1 MKISEQPLESDF
13 TSALEVCFMDMQDLS
28 HCQSQLLPKFGA
40 EAASTLLGKWN
51 EACQNRIHVAACKHM
66 DPASTSQ
73 QSQIHCFLKSGWSC
87 ESSSWMFIT
96 SSCFSHCSIWEVAT
110 ETHAHSPTRPLALSL
125 TSSFWSLCA
134 GRDMVEHYI
143 HTSIIHLW
151 HLCQYKIKSFGN
163 LRWFNESGW
172 DSYASATE
180 LEIFLV
186 S

>member
-1 MKISEQPLESDF
+1 
-13 TSALEVCFMDMQDLS
+13 MDMQDLS

-66 DPASTSQ
+66 DLASTSQ

-110 ETHAHSPTRPLALSL
+110 ETHAHSPTRPLAHSPSL
-125 TSSFWSLCA
+125 YSPQVFEASALGVTWWNTI
-134 GRDMVEHYI
+134 YI
-143 HTSIIHLW
+143 HGSYIYDIYVNT
-151 HLCQYKIKSFGN
+151 KS
-163 LRWFNESGW
+163 R
-172 DSYASATE
+172 A
-180 LEIFLV
+180 LEICADSTSRGGTATLPPLNWK
-186 S
+186 SSWSRSRCPDSCTA

>member
-110 ETHAHSPTRPLALSL
+110 ETHAHSPTRPLSHLKILKPLRWAWHGETL
-125 TSSFWSLCA
+125 
-134 GRDMVEHYI
+134 YNI

>member
-1 MKISEQPLESDF
+1 
-13 TSALEVCFMDMQDLS
+13 MDMQDLS

-66 DPASTSQ
+66 DLASTSQ

-110 ETHAHSPTRPLALSL
+110 ETHAHSPTRPLSTHLKFLKPLRWAWHGETLI
-125 TSSFWSLCA
+125 
-134 GRDMVEHYI
+134 YI
-143 HTSIIHLW
+143 HGSYIYDIYVNT
-151 HLCQYKIKSFGN
+151 KS
-163 LRWFNESGW
+163 R
-172 DSYASATE
+172 A
-180 LEIFLV
+180 LEICADSTSRGGTATLPPLNWK
-186 S
+186 SSWSRSRCPDSCTA